1 MQRNQ
6 DRYYEN
12 QVEDEPSDNSNSAFD
27 WIPESNEIP
36 IHFYNRPIRI
46 SRELLQRK
54 YFEAFNFYFSKP
66 INEILANLSLPHV
79 ILYKDF
85 LYYDD
90 DSEYLKRYYRT
101 DEVPPRLHNLSK
113 FYSNTAEGLTK
124 PNLAVHEQNKII
136 LKRNNKL
143 HKYYLTKLQNFAD
156 IPQTQR
162 NHKPKEDFKI
172 LNNLH
177 DDEGYSEDIYSHEH
191 RNYKKEERSEK
202 QTENDNDHDQ
212 IHNSFQQ
219 MLERYENATAKLS
232 FESQQHNVYDPEYST
247 DSPKVVNRST
257 EDNLSFD
264 KSLEIY
270 VKDTNPG
277 FDLFEKDIFVDSKSI
292 EIVEEHHHHD
302 QIPHNISDF
311 GFSDASEINLINEI
325 VRSSKD
331 EHNFRNNIVQEAL
344 VFNEKPKAPSKQKQ
358 TEDSDKSKS
367 ISTQKSSTQHKTK
380 STSAKHVDH
389 KKSDS
394 FTTKKSKASMEK
406 VRASKE
412 FDIIPHH
419 AERNVN
425 RDHYAEKPSDY
436 ASAKRVKGED
446 LYTDKS
452 ATSAR
457 NTEFY
462 EKLSPREMQYPIISI
477 KNIQINQIKQSEP
490 SSTNNKMSTATTA
503 TDEKNIS
510 GKSRKSSSGTN
521 PVKKSTSGTGSMK
534 KLSLAGESKTV
545 ATDKPMSS
553 ATSIQYIK
561 GLMEKYQKYSDEI
574 VSNRA
579 KASANFEKPQESN
592 TTDKRYKDTQ
602 EDETPKYTKSG
613 DVYVSNELYTRVA
626 NKKSDPKAHHLSRS
640 KTEDALFKDI
650 SNSRSKKLSKES
662 PTKMFE
668 NGPNSARRIV
678 MSPSNP
684 RKDKQT
690 QRFGSNEGI
699 SPRLI
704 ASTTLAK
711 FPTQL
716 SSDNSKLLQENLSDD
731 KLLSSGV
738 VATSN
743 GNNLKSVKVEKVF
756 AYKRSEMKPPMK
768 TNGPKNEANNS
779 NSSNTRRLTAAHTY
793 SGASSVERND
803 LVISMPVSPTKRF
816 DLKLN
821 LNRLN
826 QVPGKYPNDTPH
838 TENSYGFWTSR
849 SAKIGLEEESRLL
862 KNGGMTEDR
871 YKYDSVKKDYLL
883 KKNYDPYAEA
893 KKKGKGSKKVGSY
906 TNLAANPG
914 LKTRE
919 TDGPK
924 NPILLKSADNEADM
938 RQIYIHDLND
948 VNSIGRIPAT
958 ARASDLRTDTGYSA
972 KNDHRRSSKK

>member
-1 MQRNQ
+1 M
-6 DRYYEN
+6 
-12 QVEDEPSDNSNSAFD
+12 
-27 WIPESNEIP
+27 
-36 IHFYNRPIRI
+36 
-46 SRELLQRK
+46 
-54 YFEAFNFYFSKP
+54 
-66 INEILANLSLPHV
+66 
-79 ILYKDF
+79 
-85 LYYDD
+85 
-90 DSEYLKRYYRT
+90 
-101 DEVPPRLHNLSK
+101 HNLSK

-143 HKYYLTKLQNFAD
+143 HKYYLSKLQNFAD

-162 NHKPKEDFKI
+162 NHKVKEDFKI

-177 DDEGYSEDIYSHEH
+177 DDEGYSEDIYSHEQRNH
-191 RNYKKEERSEK
+191 RREERSAP
-202 QTENDNDHDQ
+202 QTENEGDNEQ

-247 DSPKVVNRST
+247 DSPKIVNRST

-270 VKDTNPG
+270 VKDTNTD
-277 FDLFEKDIFVDSKSI
+277 FHLFEKDIFVDSKSI
-292 EIVEEHHHHD
+292 EEHHHHQD

-331 EHNFRNNIVQEAL
+331 DLRHNIVQEAL
-344 VFNEKPKAPSKQKQ
+344 VFNEKPKTTGNKQKLA
-358 TEDSDKSKS
+358 EESDRDKSKS
-367 ISTQKSSTQHKTK
+367 ISTQKSSTQHKAK
-380 STSAKHVDH
+380 STSAKHIAH
-389 KKSDS
+389 KQSDS
-394 FTTKKSKASMEK
+394 FTKKSKASMEK
-406 VRASKE
+406 VRGSKE

-419 AERNVN
+419 IN
-425 RDHYAEKPSDY
+425 DY
-436 ASAKRVKGED
+436 VSAKRTKGEE
-446 LYTDKS
+446 LYTTDKS

-477 KNIQINQIKQSEP
+477 KNIQINQIKSPESHSIP
-490 SSTNNKMSTATTA
+490 ATTPRV
-503 TDEKNIS
+503 DEKNIS
-510 GKSRKSSSGTN
+510 GKSRKSGSSSGQH
-521 PVKKSTSGTGSMK
+521 PVKKGSSGSSGSIK
-534 KLSLAGESKTV
+534 KLSIAAETKPAAT
-545 ATDKPMSS
+545 TDKPISS
-553 ATSIQYIK
+553 ASSIQYIK

-574 VSNRA
+574 LSNRS
-579 KASANFEKPQESN
+579 KANERPQQESN
-592 TTDKRYKDTQ
+592 TIEKRYKETQ
-602 EDETPKYTKSG
+602 EDDTPKYTKSG

-626 NKKSDPKAHHLSRS
+626 NKKTDPKAHHLSRS
-640 KTEDALFKDI
+640 KTEDALIKDI
-650 SNSRSKKLSKES
+650 SQSKSKKLSKES

-668 NGPNSARRIV
+668 NAPNSARRIV

-684 RKDKQT
+684 RKDKPT

-699 SPRLI
+699 SPRLV
-704 ASTTLAK
+704 ASTHLAK
-711 FPTQL
+711 FPSQL
-716 SSDNSKLLQENLSDD
+716 SSENSKLLQENLSDD
-731 KLLSSGV
+731 KLLSN
-738 VATSN
+738 VASAN
-743 GNNLKSVKVEKVF
+743 GSNNLKSVKVEKVF

-849 SAKIGLEEESRLL
+849 SAKIGLEEESRML
-862 KNGGMTEDR
+862 KNNGGVTDDR

-906 TNLAANPG
+906 TNVAANNPG

-919 TDGPK
+919 SEGPK
-924 NPILLKSADNEADM
+924 NPMLLKSADGEADL

-958 ARASDLRTDTGYSA
+958 VRASDMRTEGGYSA